1 MTEIWKNKNAKNLEI
16 LLLMLPDVDDL
27 IKDTFYFLTDPNIS
41 ASRIARIFFEKKK
54 LIFVNQNDVLS
65 WPGRHFFS
73 GTRHET

>member
-1 MTEIWKNKNAKNLEI
+1 
-16 LLLMLPDVDDL
+16 MLPDVDDL

-65 WPGRHFFS
+65 
-73 GTRHET
+73 